1 MFQQQQKHRVNAPE
15 VQAVYHQTPCGQ
27 TMVMGNAPNYMPVN
41 LSYPGLQRVHD
52 QPPIYYCHDFLSH
65 QECDLLIATAGPL
78 LQRSKTHAV
87 AGSEATKG
95 RTSLTCHLAK
105 NTQPCP
111 LLLKKIQL
119 LTNKPYGHMELPQ
132 VAPRPRPDL
141 ALALALLPLSL
152 PPQRAPEPSPH
163 PGGALHGL
171 AAVRRALRRRRPAH
185 GRRARRCPGL
195 NPEPSP
201 SPNPNPDPNR
211 NPSRSPSPSPNP
223 SPNPRIRVARARPR
237 PVPAP
242 RPPPAASAWPHAGAP
257 SARTAASA
265 SPRCACT

>member
-1 MFQQQQKHRVNAPE
+1 M
-15 VQAVYHQTPCGQ
+15 YHQTPCGQ

-132 VAPRPRPDL
+132 VAPRPCPDL
-141 ALALALLPLSL
+141 ALALALLPLPL
-152 PPQRAPEPSPH
+152 PLDARPN
-163 PGGALHGL
+163 
-171 AAVRRALRRRRPAH
+171 RRP
-185 GRRARRCPGL
+185 
-195 NPEPSP
+195 
-201 SPNPNPDPNR
+201 
-211 NPSRSPSPSPNP
+211 
-223 SPNPRIRVARARPR
+223 IQVARYTDSQRYVEHYDGVDPHTDAGHA
-237 PVPAP
+237 AP
-242 RPPPAASAWPHAGAP
+242 G
-257 SARTAASA
+257 
-265 SPRCACT
+265 